1 MNHRLVAAVGGLLQI
16 GLIQAVLVAPAS
28 PIRAAAFEQ
37 ATIKRLVDGN
47 QVFIDGKAARV
58 NEVARSGQQVRT
70 GKSRAEL
77 LFDGR
82 ATGFMGRSSV
92 ITLGNACFRL
102 SKGAVLVSGPQKACL
117 GTKVLGVKGTTYV
130 LTRAD
135 DGLFDFVVL
144 EGQGYVGPEDGFEE
158 KQDSSGSTSTSGSGA
173 AVTGDPSG
181 NTTYVCRCE
190 VARFTPDGEFVSQGK
205 LSRSQYEALLSRHT
219 AGQSQ
224 LPKSMQIKDAFAQC
238 YNAG

>member
-1 MNHRLVAAVGGLLQI
+1 MSNRLFAAFGGLLQL
-16 GLIQAVLVAPAS
+16 GLLQAVLMAPAA
-28 PIRAAAFEQ
+28 PIHAAAFEQ
-37 ATIKRLVDGN
+37 ATIKRLVDGRE
-47 QVFIDGKAARV
+47 VYIDGKAARV

-82 ATGFMGRSSV
+82 ATGFMGKSSV

-144 EGQGYVGPEDGFEE
+144 EGQGYVGPEDGYEE
-158 KQDSSGSTSTSGSGA
+158 KQDSTSSGSA
-173 AVTGDPSG
+173 AAAAGDPSG

-190 VARFTPDGEFVSQGK
+190 VARFTADGEFVSQGK
-205 LSRSQYEALLSRHT
+205 LSRSQFQALLSLHT
-219 AGQSQ
+219 SGQSQ
-224 LPKSMQIKDAFAQC
+224 LGKSAEIKDAFSEC
-238 YNAG
+238 YNAS

>member
-1 MNHRLVAAVGGLLQI
+1 MNHRLVVAFGGLLQV
-16 GLIQAVLVAPAS
+16 GLLQAVLMAPAA
-28 PIRAAAFEQ
+28 PVRAAAFEQ
-37 ATIKRLVDGN
+37 ATIKRLVDGRE
-47 QVFIDGKAARV
+47 VYIDGKAARV

-82 ATGFMGRSSV
+82 ATGFLGRSSV
-92 ITLGNACFRL
+92 ITLGNACIRL

-144 EGQGYVGPEDGFEE
+144 EGQGYVGPEDGYEE
-158 KQDSSGSTSTSGSGA
+158 KQDSTSSGSAAGA
-173 AVTGDPSG
+173 AGDPSG

-205 LSRSQYEALLSRHT
+205 LSRSQYQALLSLHT
-219 AGQSQ
+219 SGQSQ
-224 LPKSMQIKDAFAQC
+224 LGKSAEIKDAFSEC
-238 YNAG
+238 YNAS

>member
-1 MNHRLVAAVGGLLQI
+1 MNHRLVATFGGLLQV
-16 GLIQAVLVAPAS
+16 GLLQAVLMAPAAPS
-28 PIRAAAFEQ
+28 HAAAFEQ
-37 ATIKRLVDGN
+37 ATIKRLVDGRE
-47 QVFIDGKAARV
+47 VYIDGKAARV
-58 NEVARSGQQVRT
+58 NEVARSGQQVRN

-144 EGQGYVGPEDGFEE
+144 EGQGYVGPEDGYEE
-158 KQDSSGSTSTSGSGA
+158 KQDTTGSGSAAGA
-173 AVTGDPSG
+173 AGDPSG
-181 NTTYVCRCE
+181 NTTY
-190 VARFTPDGEFVSQGK
+190 G
-205 LSRSQYEALLSRHT
+205 
-219 AGQSQ
+219 
-224 LPKSMQIKDAFAQC
+224 
-238 YNAG
+238 

>member
-1 MNHRLVAAVGGLLQI
+1 MVPAA
-16 GLIQAVLVAPAS
+16 PS
-28 PIRAAAFEQ
+28 HAAAFEQ
-37 ATIKRLVDGN
+37 ATIKRLVDGRE
-47 QVFIDGKAARV
+47 VYIDGKAARV

-82 ATGFMGRSSV
+82 ATGFMGKSSV

-144 EGQGYVGPEDGFEE
+144 EGQGYVGPEDGYEE
-158 KQDSSGSTSTSGSGA
+158 KQDSTSSGSAAGA
-173 AVTGDPSG
+173 AGDPSG
-181 NTTYVCRCE
+181 NTTPPMSAAVKWPASPPTANSS
-190 VARFTPDGEFVSQGK
+190 ARASSAAASIR
-205 LSRSQYEALLSRHT
+205 L
-219 AGQSQ
+219 
-224 LPKSMQIKDAFAQC
+224 C
-238 YNAG
+238 